1 VSAFVVAFLIA
12 ASATGAPREPL
23 RAKGI
28 FADPKGGRAV
38 YVFVDVHR
46 CSAEPSLPAAQ
57 ILESLDDGKTWER
70 TGPRLEG
77 SEFQL
82 AQASP
87 EGVWVAGLHIA
98 EGPGIDPFLLAPVVP
113 ADPRKPWVLH
123 PITSGPSEL
132 VKVEK
137 AGPRSLRA
145 WIRRVDHADAI
156 RNGPPRAAVVFSSD
170 DGGRSWSAGRGAG
183 SSAPGQFRKFAPITE
198 RSGAWRIVD
207 RSDGGFD
214 VRRREATGTWRTVG
228 EFPWSPCDEPAA
240 SPLDKSK

>member
-1 VSAFVVAFLIA
+1 VAASKILLPRLKSKGYKLVDFPSEIAARGAVVSAFVVAFLIA

-57 ILESLDDGKTWER
+57 ILESPDDGKTWEL
-70 TGPRLEG
+70 TGARLEG

-113 ADPRKPWVLH
+113 ADPREPWVLH

-132 VKVEK
+132 VK
-137 AGPRSLRA
+137 
-145 WIRRVDHADAI
+145 
-156 RNGPPRAAVVFSSD
+156 
-170 DGGRSWSAGRGAG
+170 GRAGRAKESPRLDPTGR
-183 SSAPGQFRKFAPITE
+183 P
-198 RSGAWRIVD
+198 
-207 RSDGGFD
+207 
-214 VRRREATGTWRTVG
+214 RRRDPEGTTAHARRLLERRRRAQLERG
-228 EFPWSPCDEPAA
+228 S
-240 SPLDKSK
+240 

>member
-1 VSAFVVAFLIA
+1 MSAFVIAFLLA
-12 ASATGAPREPL
+12 ASATRAPREPL

-28 FADPKGGRAV
+28 FADPKGGREV
-38 YVFVDVHR
+38 YVFVDVHL

-57 ILESLDDGKTWER
+57 ILASLDEGKTWEL

-82 AQASP
+82 AQGSD

-113 ADPRKPWVLH
+113 TDLREPWLLH
-123 PITSGPSEL
+123 PITTGPSEL

-137 AGPRSLRA
+137 AGPKNLRA
-145 WIRRVDHADAI
+145 WIRPVNHADAI
-156 RNGPPRAAVVFSSD
+156 RKGPPRAAVVFSSD
-170 DGGRSWSAGRGAG
+170 DGGRSWSADRGAG
-183 SSAPGQFRKFAPITE
+183 SGAPGQFRKFAPITE

-214 VRRREATGTWRTVG
+214 VQRREATGTWQTVRK
-228 EFPWSPCDEPAA
+228 FPWSPCDEPAA
-240 SPLDKSK
+240 ASFDQRR

>member
-1 VSAFVVAFLIA
+1 VSAFVIAFLLA
-12 ASATGAPREPL
+12 ASATRASREPL

-46 CSAEPSLPAAQ
+46 CNVEPSLPAAQ
-57 ILESLDDGKTWER
+57 ILQSLDDGKTWEL

-82 AQASP
+82 AQGSA

-113 ADPRKPWVLH
+113 ADAREPWVVH
-123 PITSGPSEL
+123 SITSGPSEL

-137 AGPRSLRA
+137 AGPKNLRA
-145 WIRRVDHADAI
+145 SIRPVDHADAI
-156 RNGPPRAAVVFSSD
+156 RKGPPRAAVVFSSD
-170 DGGRSWSAGRGAG
+170 DGGRSWSADHGTG
-183 SSAPGQFRKFAPITE
+183 SSTPGPFRKFAPITE

-214 VRRREATGTWRTVG
+214 VLRREAPGTWRTVG
-228 EFPWSPCDEPAA
+228 KFPWSPCDEPAA
-240 SPLDKSK
+240 SPLDKHK